1 MGLLPKLIGEIEV
14 RERRP
19 RYDGEPRHKRLNF
32 IRSKTT
38 TESDD
43 WPLVRKT
50 YPRPQ
55 APQYGHPWEHP
66 QWSSLSYHQQ
76 RELLARHGYPQPP
89 FQPLEHHGHHQND
102 HGDIPMPPLQGEQAH
117 HGRPPLM
124 DAEESSPGTD
134 DESDGGTVYE
144 VIKPKE
150 KYRTKHKPQPSGN
163 TIFGSDSEDD
173 RRSHRRS
180 AGSIT
185 TVSSG
190 GSSVSRRRH
199 GRKGH
204 VGW

>member
-1 MGLLPKLIGEIEV
+1 MGLLPKLIGEIEI

-43 WPLVRKT
+43 WRLV
-50 YPRPQ
+50 YPQPQ
-55 APQYGHPWEHP
+55 VSCYRHPWEHP
-66 QWSSLSYHQQ
+66 LWSSLSYHQQ
-76 RELLARHGYPQPP
+76 RGLLARNGYPQPP
-89 FQPLEHHGHHQND
+89 FQPFEHHDHDQDD
-102 HGDIPMPPLQGEQAH
+102 HGDIPITPLQVREAGHEGQS
-117 HGRPPLM
+117 LK
-124 DAEESSPGTD
+124 DAEEPPPGPD
-134 DESDGGTVYE
+134 DESDGGTAYK
-144 VIKPKE
+144 VIRPKE
-150 KYRTKHKPQPSGN
+150 KYHTKHKPQPSGN

-173 RRSHRRS
+173 CRSHRRS

-185 TVSSG
+185 TVSSE

-199 GRKGH
+199 CRKGH